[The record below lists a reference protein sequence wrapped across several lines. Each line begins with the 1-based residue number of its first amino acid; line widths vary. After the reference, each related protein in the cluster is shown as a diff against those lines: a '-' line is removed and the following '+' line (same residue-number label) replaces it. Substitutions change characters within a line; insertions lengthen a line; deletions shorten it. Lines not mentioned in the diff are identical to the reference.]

1 MKLTKAQ
8 QREWERRCLE
18 FDRAMMR
25 KWSDAQLC
33 DAIASI
39 EAGNHDGTR
48 FWRAGYP
55 LPATIQAAAEEAARR
70 GLLRG
75 ERPPEPRGG

>member
-1 MKLTKAQ
+1 MKLTRAQ
-8 QREWERRCLE
+8 QRELERRCLE

-25 KWSDAQLC
+25 KWSDAQVR

-48 FWRAGYP
+48 FWRVGFP
-55 LPATIQAAAEEAARR
+55 LPATIRAAAEEAARR
-70 GLLRG
+70 GLLPG
-75 ERPPEPRGG
+75 DRPSEPSGG